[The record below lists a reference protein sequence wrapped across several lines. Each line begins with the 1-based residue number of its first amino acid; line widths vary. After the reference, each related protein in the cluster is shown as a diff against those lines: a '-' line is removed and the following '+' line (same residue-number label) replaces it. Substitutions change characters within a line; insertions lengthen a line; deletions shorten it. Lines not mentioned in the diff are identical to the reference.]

1 MDFGWKKNNLW
12 EMDNGHVWKWMDFCC
27 EKHNSGELDNG
38 HVGKRMDLCGGKRI
52 SFSASMESG
61 KI

>member
-1 MDFGWKKNNLW
+1 
-12 EMDNGHVWKWMDFCC
+12 MDNGHVWKWMDFGC

-38 HVGKRMDLCGGKRI
+38 HVGKRMDFCGGKRI